1 MILLASP
8 AFYMEMRSIWQAQ
21 QMPIAT
27 IQITLLK
34 TKRKNHYIFGILA
47 ENTQEAELE
56 TAVVFVILLTA

>member
-8 AFYMEMRSIWQAQ
+8 AFYMEMWNIWQAQ

-27 IQITLLK
+27 IQIALLK

>member
-8 AFYMEMRSIWQAQ
+8 ALYMEMWNIWQAQ